1 MPSRPGIRSKR
12 YGNRCYGLGVP
23 RLRDDDARRLQL
35 SEAVFATL
43 AELGP
48 GGLTLRAVAERA
60 GCTTGL
66 VLHTFRD
73 KQALLLHA
81 RDVLHERSRLRAERL
96 EAAAVA
102 DADADPAA
110 AVRAVASAS
119 LPTDAEGLAEARVW
133 VGFVAAALGD
143 PVLAERHTAA
153 NRSFVARLARLLEA
167 ARGSAGT
174 DVDGD
179 AGTRDPHGAADAAAR
194 ASALVAA
201 IEGIATLTAGDPAAW
216 PAERQHAALAVTLTA
231 VLARA

>member
-1 MPSRPGIRSKR
+1 
-12 YGNRCYGLGVP
+12 VP

-96 EAAAVA
+96 EAEAVA
-102 DADADPAA
+102 VADPAA
-110 AVRAVASAS
+110 AVQAVASAS
-119 LPTDAEGLAEARVW
+119 LPTDAEGLTEARVW

-153 NRSFVARLARLLEA
+153 NRSFVARLSRLLEA
-167 ARGSAGT
+167 ARGPAGT

-179 AGTRDPHGAADAAAR
+179 AGTGDPDGAADTAAR

-201 IEGIATLTAGDPAAW
+201 IEGIATLTAGDPGAW

>member
-1 MPSRPGIRSKR
+1 MPRP
-12 YGNRCYGLGVP
+12 
-23 RLRDDDARRLQL
+23 RDDDARRLQL
-35 SEAVFATL
+35 SEAVFTTL

-48 GGLTLRAVAERA
+48 SGLTLRAVAERA

-96 EAAAVA
+96 EAEAEAEAATDAEFDRAAAVR
-102 DADADPAA
+102 

-119 LPTDAEGLAEARVW
+119 LPTDPDGLAEARVW
-133 VGFVAAALGD
+133 VGFVAAALSD
-143 PVLAERHTAA
+143 PVLAGRHSAA
-153 NRSFVARLARLLEA
+153 NRSFVARLSRLLEA
-167 ARGSAGT
+167 TRGPADT
-174 DVDGD
+174 DVDRD
-179 AGTRDPHGAADAAAR
+179 AGTGDPDGAVDATAR

-231 VLARA
+231 VLAPA

>member
-1 MPSRPGIRSKR
+1 M
-12 YGNRCYGLGVP
+12 P

-96 EAAAVA
+96 EAEA
-102 DADADPAA
+102 DADADADTVADPDPAA

-133 VGFVAAALGD
+133 VGFVAAALSD
-143 PVLAERHTAA
+143 PVLAERHSAA
-153 NRSFVARLARLLEA
+153 NRSFVARLSRLLEA
-167 ARGSAGT
+167 ARGPDGT

-179 AGTRDPHGAADAAAR
+179 AGTRDPDGAADAATR

-231 VLARA
+231 VLTPA

>member
-1 MPSRPGIRSKR
+1 M
-12 YGNRCYGLGVP
+12 P

-81 RDVLHERSRLRAERL
+81 RDALHERSRLRAERL
-96 EAAAVA
+96 EAEAV
-102 DADADPAA
+102 ADPAA

-153 NRSFVARLARLLEA
+153 NRSFVARLSRLLEA
-167 ARGSAGT
+167 ARGPADG
-174 DVDGD
+174 DGD
-179 AGTRDPHGAADAAAR
+179 AGTGDPDGAADAAAR

-201 IEGIATLTAGDPAAW
+201 IEGIATLTAGDPGAW

-231 VLARA
+231 VLAPA

>member
-1 MPSRPGIRSKR
+1 
-12 YGNRCYGLGVP
+12 VP

-96 EAAAVA
+96 EAEAV
-102 DADADPAA
+102 ADPAA

-119 LPTDAEGLAEARVW
+119 LPTEAEGLAEARVW

-143 PVLAERHTAA
+143 PVLAERHSAA
-153 NRSFVARLARLLEA
+153 NRSFVARLSRLLEA
-167 ARGSAGT
+167 ARGPAGT

-179 AGTRDPHGAADAAAR
+179 GDAGTGDPDRAADAAAR

-216 PAERQHAALAVTLTA
+216 PAERQHAALALTLAA
-231 VLARA
+231 VLAPA

>member
-1 MPSRPGIRSKR
+1 M
-12 YGNRCYGLGVP
+12 P

-81 RDVLHERSRLRAERL
+81 RDVLHERSRERAERL
-96 EAAAVA
+96 EADTA
-102 DADADPAA
+102 ADPAA

-153 NRSFVARLARLLEA
+153 NRSFVARLSRLLEA
-167 ARGSAGT
+167 ARGPAGT

-179 AGTRDPHGAADAAAR
+179 AGTGDPDRAADAAAR

-201 IEGIATLTAGDPAAW
+201 IEGIATLTAGDPGAW
-216 PAERQHAALAVTLTA
+216 PAERQRAALAVTLTA
-231 VLARA
+231 VLAPA

>member
-1 MPSRPGIRSKR
+1 M
-12 YGNRCYGLGVP
+12 P

-96 EAAAVA
+96 EAEA
-102 DADADPAA
+102 DADTVADPDPAA

-133 VGFVAAALGD
+133 VGFVAAALSD
-143 PVLAERHTAA
+143 PVLAERHSAA
-153 NRSFVARLARLLEA
+153 NRSFVARLSRLLEA
-167 ARGSAGT
+167 ARGPDGT

-179 AGTRDPHGAADAAAR
+179 AGTRDPDGAADAATR

-231 VLARA
+231 VLTPA

>member
-1 MPSRPGIRSKR
+1 M
-12 YGNRCYGLGVP
+12 P

-96 EAAAVA
+96 EAEAV
-102 DADADPAA
+102 ADPAA

-133 VGFVAAALGD
+133 VGFVAAALSD
-143 PVLAERHTAA
+143 PVLAERHSAA
-153 NRSFVARLARLLEA
+153 NRSFVARLSRLLEA
-167 ARGSAGT
+167 ARGPDGT

-179 AGTRDPHGAADAAAR
+179 AGTRDPDGAADAATR

-231 VLARA
+231 VLTPA

>member
-1 MPSRPGIRSKR
+1 M
-12 YGNRCYGLGVP
+12 P

-81 RDVLHERSRLRAERL
+81 RDALHERSRLRAERL
-96 EAAAVA
+96 EAEAEAV
-102 DADADPAA
+102 ADPAA

-119 LPTDAEGLAEARVW
+119 LPTDADGLAEARVW

-153 NRSFVARLARLLEA
+153 NRSFVARLSRLLEA
-167 ARGSAGT
+167 ARGPAE
-174 DVDGD
+174 GD
-179 AGTRDPHGAADAAAR
+179 AGTGDPDGAADAAAR

-201 IEGIATLTAGDPAAW
+201 IEGIATLTAGDPGAW

-231 VLARA
+231 VLAPA